1 MSGDAG
7 LDVKSQE
14 VRANL
19 VRVLTVAALLSLVA
33 ATSTSAAGPRVRR
46 VDHQGGG
53 PSLSIAGAVVTCS
66 THAGGTV
73 WWIVSR
79 SGGPAGIYSSRGGV
93 SVVPGANP
101 HIYLN
106 ADVFGTLPPPVQLF
120 IALHECAHFH
130 LPPQPNAD
138 VFALE
143 LAADCWAVRTA
154 VATGWLASGDLDF
167 VSRRLVANAA
177 AQWGHGAS
185 AVHGENIPKCLSG
198 R

>member
-1 MSGDAG
+1 MTTTSPRR
-7 LDVKSQE
+7 
-14 VRANL
+14 RARSL
-19 VRVLTVAALLSLVA
+19 GAAVLLSLVA
-33 ATSTSAAGPRVRR
+33 TPSVSPAAPRVRLA
-46 VDHQGGG
+46 DHQAGG
-53 PSLSIAGAVVTCS
+53 PSITIGGATVACR
-66 THAGGTV
+66 THAGGMV
-73 WWIVSR
+73 WWVVSR

-93 SVVPGANP
+93 SILPGANP
-101 HIYLN
+101 HIFLN

-130 LPPQPNAD
+130 LPPEPNAD

-154 VATGWLASGDLDF
+154 IANGWFGSSDLDF
-167 VSRRLVANAA
+167 VSRRLVGNAA

-185 AVHGENIPKCLSG
+185 AVHGENIPKCLAA